1 MKLIVGLGN
10 PGKEY
15 VNTPHN
21 AGFVFLDALR
31 EKFMYQDTLYPTD
44 WKTEDTFLS
53 DIAFIKDGSKIVAI
67 LQKPSTFMNLSGEA
81 VEKIIRKFDIEP
93 SNDLILVHDD
103 LDIQLG
109 EFKIQKGKS
118 PIGHNGVI
126 SVEEHLGIKD
136 FKRVRIGIENRS
148 NKNIPGLDYVLMKY
162 SKEEQTTLEET
173 VQEAIKGILSD
184 IIL

>member
-15 VNTPHN
+15 LNSRHN

-31 EKFMYQDTLYPTD
+31 EKFLYQNTLYPTD
-44 WKTEDTFLS
+44 WRTEDTFVS
-53 DIAFIKDGSKIVAI
+53 DIAFIKSGSKIVAI

-81 VEKIIRKFDIEP
+81 VGKIIKKFDIEP
-93 SNDLILVHDD
+93 ANDLILVHDD

-118 PIGHNGVI
+118 PLGHNGI
-126 SVEEHLGIKD
+126 SSVEEHLGMKD
-136 FKRVRIGIENRS
+136 FKRVRIGIENRE
-148 NKNIPGLDYVLMKY
+148 NKNISGTDYVLMKFT
-162 SKEEQTTLEET
+162 KEEQAILEET
-173 VQEAIKGILSD
+173 VEEAIKGILSD